1 MHLGRAPTESLPFE
15 LVAIAASAGGL
26 SALMAVLGHLPSSFP
41 LPLAIVQHL
50 DPTHESLMVEILA
63 RRTPLVVKKAEDMDV
78 MIPGQVYVAPPGSHL
93 EVDEGLRIVL
103 TRTEPLHFVRPS
115 ADRLFKSA
123 AATCGPVIA
132 VVLTGSGTDGAEGV
146 QAVKAQ
152 GGFVI
157 VQDPQSSAFGG
168 MPQAAIDTG
177 AVDRVLPLAEIAKAL
192 IDMVGVNAA

>member
-1 MHLGRAPTESLPFE
+1 MQLGRAPTESLPFE
-15 LVAIAASAGGL
+15 LVALAASAGGL
-26 SALMAVLGHLPSSFP
+26 SALMVVLGRLPSSFP
-41 LPLAIVQHL
+41 LPLAIVQHV

-63 RRTPLVVKKAEDMDV
+63 RRTTLVVKKAEDTEV
-78 MIPGQVYVAPPGSHL
+78 MIPGQVYVAPPGSHF
-93 EVDEGLRIVL
+93 EVSEGLRILL

-115 ADRLFKSA
+115 ADRLFESA

-146 QAVKAQ
+146 QAVKAR

-157 VQDPQSSAFGG
+157 VQDPHNSAFGG

-177 AVDRVLPLAEIAKAL
+177 AVDRVLPLAEIAQAL
-192 IDMVGVNAA
+192 IDVVGVNAA